1 MYDLIATRA
10 KDMRGRHGKPTQQDY
25 CWGSVRT
32 HSRLNRALGDGDNG
46 NKKAVNREPRD
57 RHVRVSWTMA
67 GRCENIE
74 QTDAG
79 QRNRVDP
86 EFSADEARRSQLG
99 IPQALD
105 MKLGRMRG

>member
-79 QRNRVDP
+79 QGTESIP
-86 EFSADEARRSQLG
+86 SSA
-99 IPQALD
+99 PT
-105 MKLGRMRG
+105 KRGAASLAFLKR